1 MKTTT
6 TTTKQFNDLLN
17 LCIQAHKVKGVIQ
30 KSILEILATSENQSD
45 FINFANTQIRD
56 KVFTD
61 KIAKFQN
68 NLNQKT
74 TQELH
79 FDIGEGESLVET
91 IRLKRD
97 PKSTLPQSERPYIF
111 VMVEIVEPKKKTLEQ
126 EIEAFKKKMA
136 KQFDTA
142 LTITKK

>member
-1 MKTTT
+1 MKT

-30 KSILEILATSENQSD
+30 KSILDILSTSEKQSD
-45 FINFANTQIRD
+45 FITFANTQILD

-79 FDIGEGESLVET
+79 FDIGEGESLVEN

-136 KQFDTA
+136 KEFDTV

>member
-1 MKTTT
+1 MKT
-6 TTTKQFNDLLN
+6 TTTKQFNDLLD
-17 LCIQAHKVKGVIQ
+17 LCVQAGKVKGVIQ
-30 KSILEILATSENQSD
+30 KSILDILSTDENQSD
-45 FINFANTQIRD
+45 FITFANTQILD

-111 VMVEIVEPKKKTLEQ
+111 VMVKIEEPKKKTLEQ
-126 EIEAFKKKMA
+126 QIEAFKKKMA
-136 KQFDTA
+136 KEFDTV

>member
-1 MKTTT
+1 MKTT

-30 KSILEILATSENQSD
+30 KSILDILSTSENQSD
-45 FINFANTQIRD
+45 FITFANTQIRD

-111 VMVEIVEPKKKTLEQ
+111 VMVKIEEPKKKTLEQ
-126 EIEAFKKKMA
+126 QIEAFKKKMA
-136 KQFDTA
+136 KEFDTV